1 MTESPPM
8 RAPTPSQSPVQ
19 GRLLPVLVLL
29 AAFFSPHAHALGI
42 ERAELEAFLS
52 QNTTRKGFDAA
63 LARRALGEARISQS
77 ILDAIR
83 RPAEAKPWY
92 QYRRIFIQPERIE
105 AGRAFMQGETR
116 ALAEAEAR
124 HGVDAP
130 VIAAIIGVETFYGRN
145 TGKHRVLD
153 ALATLAFHHPPRA
166 VFFRAELAEFIA
178 LCAQQG
184 FDPAKPLGSYAGAMG
199 LGQFMPSSYRAYA
212 VDGDD
217 DGIIDIW
224 HNREDAV
231 HSVANYLA
239 RHGWEHRAPVVV
251 AVEPPAG
258 WQPQKTKDYKPSLTI
273 GSLRA
278 QGFRIPSRYTDDTL
292 VSVVTLEGEAGQETW
307 LGFRNF
313 YAITRYNRSPLYAMA
328 VLQLAEALGLP

>member
-1 MTESPPM
+1 MKSAMPLLIPM
-8 RAPTPSQSPVQ
+8 RLR
-19 GRLLPVLVLL
+19 RLLLVGL
-29 AAFFSPHAHALGI
+29 AAFACVLTTPTPAQVVG
-42 ERAELEAFLS
+42 RAELESFLREHAH
-52 QNTTRKGFDAA
+52 RKGFDAA
-63 LARRALGEARISQS
+63 LARRALGEARVSQS

-83 RPAEAKPWY
+83 RPAEAKPWH
-92 QYRRIFIQPERIE
+92 QYRQIFMQPERIE
-105 AGRAFMQGETR
+105 AGRAFMQAEAR
-116 ALAEAEAR
+116 ALAQAETR
-124 HGVDAP
+124 HGVAAP

-153 ALATLAFHHPPRA
+153 ALATLGFHHPPRA
-166 VFFRAELAEFIA
+166 SFFQAELAEFIA

-184 FDPAKPLGSYAGAMG
+184 LDPGRPLGSYAGAMG

-212 VDGDD
+212 VDGDS

-224 HNREDAV
+224 TNRTDAI

-239 RHGWEHRAPVVV
+239 RHGWERQAPVVV

-258 WQPQKTKDYKPSLTI
+258 WQVQKPKDYKPAVSI
-273 GSLRA
+273 GSLRK
-278 QGFRIPSRYTDDTL
+278 QGFVVPKQHGDDTM
-292 VSVVTLEGEAGQETW
+292 VSVIALDGEAGQEIW

-313 YAITRYNRSPLYAMA
+313 YVITRYNRSPLYAMA

>member
-1 MTESPPM
+1 MSARNP
-8 RAPTPSQSPVQ
+8 
-19 GRLLPVLVLL
+19 LPRRWRHGLLL
-29 AAFFSPHAHALGI
+29 AGALTASVCAPAVPALGI
-42 ERAELEAFLS
+42 GQAELEAFLAE
-52 QNTTRKGFDAA
+52 NARRKGFDPG
-63 LARRALGEARISQS
+63 LARRALSEARISQG

-92 QYRRIFIQPERIE
+92 QYRQIFIQPERIA
-105 AGRAFMQGETR
+105 AGRAFMQDEAR

-130 VIAAIIGVETFYGRN
+130 AIAAIIGVETFYGRN
-145 TGKHRVLD
+145 KGKHRVID
-153 ALATLAFHHPPRA
+153 ALATLGFHHPPRA
-166 VFFRAELAEFIA
+166 SFFRAELAEFIA

-184 FDPAKPLGSYAGAMG
+184 FDPTRPLGSYAGAMG

-212 VDGDD
+212 VDGDG
-217 DGIIDIW
+217 DGTIDIW
-224 HNREDAV
+224 DNRSDAI
-231 HSVANYLA
+231 HSVAHYLA

-258 WQPQKTKDYKPSLTI
+258 WQPPPKAKDYQPNVAI
-273 GSLRA
+273 GSLRR
-278 QGFRIPSRYTDDTL
+278 QGFAIPARYGDQVQ
-292 VSVVTLEGEAGQETW
+292 VSVITLEGEAGPEVW

-313 YAITRYNRSPLYAMA
+313 YVITRYNRSPLYAMA